1 MKTKQQVELEAQE
14 LINYKNLLLE
24 DITDPDIHL
33 NVGCMLA
40 KAIEIISRDI
50 PKKYCIIDLSKDNPF
65 NHKC

>member
-1 MKTKQQVELEAQE
+1 MKTKQQAESEAKE
-14 LINYKNLLLE
+14 LIDYKNLLLE
-24 DITDPDIHL
+24 GITDPDIHL

-50 PKKYCIIDLSKDNPF
+50 PKNYCVIDLSKDNPF